1 MKETVYIF
9 SDGTLKREDNSLVFI
24 TKDNM
29 KKHIPVENLKEI
41 YVFGEVNIN
50 KRLLE
55 FVSRKEIIISFFNH
69 YGFYIG
75 SFYPREHYNSGFMIL
90 KQAQHYINSKKRLFI
105 ARKII
110 EGATK
115 NSLKVL
121 KYYNKRGRELNDH
134 IAEIEENLV
143 KISNINE
150 IPKLMQ
156 VEGKIKKVYY
166 SAFNKIIESKDFS
179 FSKRAKR
186 PPVDRINALI
196 SFSNS
201 IIYSIVLREIYTTH
215 LDPRIGFLHSTNFR
229 RFSLNLDIA
238 EIFKPILGDRTIFS
252 AINKNVISIKDF
264 EKSLNRVFLNDKGKR
279 KFIEILEN
287 RLGET
292 IKLKKLGKKV
302 SYRTLIRM
310 ELYKLEKH
318 FLGDEIYTPL
328 VMEW

>member
-9 SDGTLKREDNSLVFI
+9 SDGTLKREDNSLVFL
-24 TKDNM
+24 TKDNV

-41 YVFGEVNIN
+41 YIFGEVNCN

-55 FVSRKEIIISFFNH
+55 FVAKKEIMISFFNY
-69 YGFYIG
+69 YGFYVG

-90 KQAQHYINSKKRLFI
+90 KQAEHYIDKEKRLFI
-105 ARKII
+105 AKKFV
-110 EGATK
+110 EGAVK

-121 KYYNKRGRELNDH
+121 KYYNRRGKQLINH
-134 IAEIEENLV
+134 IHEIEESLKETNLV
-143 KISNINE
+143 CN

-156 VEGKIKKVYY
+156 IEGRIKKIYY
-166 SAFNKIIESKDFS
+166 NAFNNIIESEDFN
-179 FSKRAKR
+179 FLKRSKR
-186 PPVDRINALI
+186 PPIDRINALI

-201 IIYSIVLREIYTTH
+201 LIYSIVLREIYSTH

-238 EIFKPILGDRTIFS
+238 EIFKPVLGDRVIFS
-252 AINKNVISIKDF
+252 AINKEVIGVKDF
-264 EKSLNRVFLNDKGKR
+264 EKSLNRVFLNNNGK
-279 KFIEILEN
+279 KKIIEMLEN
-287 RLGET
+287 
-292 IKLKKLGKKV
+292 KLKETVKMKKIGKKV

-318 FLGDEIYTPL
+318 FLDDEIYTSL